1 MPWPIPAG
9 TGPDLRQVRLH
20 RMQHQRA
27 RCTWAEIL
35 NVLNDADGEDAVI
48 SFSVQISKGRDFA
61 FSGMVDG
68 LRINDTLYDFEP
80 FGVEAK
86 PVS

>member
-1 MPWPIPAG
+1 
-9 TGPDLRQVRLH
+9 
-20 RMQHQRA
+20 
-27 RCTWAEIL
+27 
-35 NVLNDADGEDAVI
+35 VI